1 MIKLKKIESINVDKL
16 YNNENYEKNIDNTLS
31 IEEENYHES
40 VDEIDR
46 IFDET
51 ETEIDVYNTI
61 DRPIEDTNNS
71 IHKKSILIGII
82 FIVIIILGMF
92 FIWKH
97 IDGTQVNKNNKE
109 MKTEL
114 GIIQVEPEIFKEIQG
129 VRNSSIISEKNKI
142 NKESLNNPIL
152 STEDN
157 KDDDK
162 TENNKE

>member
-16 YNNENYEKNIDNTLS
+16 YNNENYEKNIDNTFS

-40 VDEIDR
+40 VNEIDR

-71 IHKKSILIGII
+71 VHKKSILIGII

-109 MKTEL
+109 MKTGL
-114 GIIQVEPEIFKEIQG
+114 GIVQVEPEIFKEIQG
-129 VRNSSIISEKNKI
+129 VKNPSIISEKNKI

-152 STEDN
+152 STKDN
-157 KDDDK
+157 K

>member
-1 MIKLKKIESINVDKL
+1 
-16 YNNENYEKNIDNTLS
+16 
-31 IEEENYHES
+31 
-40 VDEIDR
+40 
-46 IFDET
+46 
-51 ETEIDVYNTI
+51 
-61 DRPIEDTNNS
+61 
-71 IHKKSILIGII
+71 
-82 FIVIIILGMF
+82 MF

>member
-1 MIKLKKIESINVDKL
+1 MIKLKKIESINVDKP
-16 YNNENYEKNIDNTLS
+16 YSNETYEKNIDNAFS
-31 IEEENYHES
+31 IEEKSYHES
-40 VDEIDR
+40 VDESDR

-71 IHKKSILIGII
+71 VHKKSILIGII

-97 IDGTQVNKNNKE
+97 INGAQVNKNNKE
-109 MKTEL
+109 MKTGL
-114 GIIQVEPEIFKEIQG
+114 GIVQVEPEIFKEIQG
-129 VRNSSIISEKNKI
+129 VRNPSIISEKNKI

-152 STEDN
+152 STKDN
-157 KDDDK
+157 K